1 MYFEVVYCLLFRELS
16 NLLTEL
22 YPAKRLDWYVLKG
35 DILQNLQTLQGVQM
49 GQCLELLVT
58 WSN

>member
-1 MYFEVVYCLLFRELS
+1 MYFEAVYCLLLRELS

-49 GQCLELLVT
+49 GQC
-58 WSN
+58 